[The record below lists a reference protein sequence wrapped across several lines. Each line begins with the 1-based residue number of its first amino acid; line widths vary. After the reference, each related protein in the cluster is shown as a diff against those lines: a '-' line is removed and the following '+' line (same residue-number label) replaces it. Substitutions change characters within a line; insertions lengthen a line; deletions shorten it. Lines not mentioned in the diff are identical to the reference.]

1 MIRRRSTLSGGS
13 LLDMVCPIN
22 WQNDLSR
29 GLVARWQCMPGLTGG
44 SRLVNLTRA
53 GDKDGNHG
61 TLTNGP
67 TWQGANGRPGGHGSL
82 RINGSDQSAH
92 NTAAANLPT
101 AAAAAWT
108 ISYWHY
114 TVAYVSLSCDF
125 GFGQEPSGTPSAGT
139 IRFSLEFN
147 NNYYFWGSSRDW
159 DTLIAYVVGSWTHV
173 AFVSDGASSTP
184 GLTLYIDG
192 TSRATGSPSSA
203 LETAGAWAGF
213 GSHHSAGASPNAYY
227 DCGMIHNRQLS
238 ASEVYALYEDDLR
251 GSPETLNW
259 ISTRTYF
266 GVTAAAA
273 TRIGA
278 RNMSLPSLGR
288 TVV

>member
-29 GLVARWQCMPGLTGG
+29 GLVARWQCMPGLMGG
-44 SRLVNLTRA
+44 SRLVNLTRP

-67 TWQGANGRPGGHGSL
+67 TWQGALGRPGGYGSL
-82 RINGSDQSAH
+82 GFDGTDDNVAIPWAASLNVSNFTIGCWLKT
-92 NTAAANLPT
+92 TAASIQLL
-101 AAAAAWT
+101 
-108 ISYWHY
+108 ISRDDEGNER
-114 TVAYVSLSCDF
+114 VFQFRLDAD
-125 GFGQEPSGTPSAGT
+125 GTPRVVLFGT
-139 IRFSLEFN
+139 GGTPINQFTDSTAIN
-147 NNYYFWGSSRDW
+147 NGAWRS
-159 DTLIAYVVGSWTHV
+159 LIATW
-173 AFVSDGASSTP
+173 DGTT
-184 GLTLYIDG
+184 LTFYIDG
-192 TSRATGSPSSA
+192 APKTATANALTLNTSATFGMLLGANRSSA
-203 LETAGAWAGF
+203 APISLFNGYLDQCF
-213 GSHHSAGASPNAYY
+213 IRSGS
-227 DCGMIHNRQLS
+227 LS

-273 TRIGA
+273 VTRIGA